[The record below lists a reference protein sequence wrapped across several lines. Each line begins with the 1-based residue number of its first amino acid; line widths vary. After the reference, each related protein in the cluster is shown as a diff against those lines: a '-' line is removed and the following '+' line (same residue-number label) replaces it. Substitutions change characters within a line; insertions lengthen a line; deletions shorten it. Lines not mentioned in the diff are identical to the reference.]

1 MIIYIDEN
9 MPPVFARG
17 FHILQEPLAAKLEV
31 REKVE
36 VKSIKLE
43 FGEGVEDEEW
53 IPRLKGRQACVISQD
68 YSIQRIRHQRELCEE
83 FGLGM
88 LYFRPPSRNGF
99 SYWDMV
105 KLMVKHWPEIL
116 KKADHEPRP
125 FAFKITAK
133 SSRLEAF

>member
-17 FHILQEPLAAKLEV
+17 FHELQAPLTAKLELWEEV
-31 REKVE
+31 G
-36 VKSIKLE
+36 VKSIREE
-43 FGEGVEDEEW
+43 FGEGIEDEDW
-53 IPRLKGRQACVISQD
+53 IPKLKGQKACVITQD
-68 YSIQRIRHQRELCEE
+68 YNIQRIRHQRALCEE

-88 LYFRPPSRNGF
+88 FYFRPPSKRGF

-105 KLMVKHWPEIL
+105 KLMIKHWPEIL
-116 KKADHEPRP
+116 KKASREPRP

-133 SSRLEAF
+133 SSNLETF